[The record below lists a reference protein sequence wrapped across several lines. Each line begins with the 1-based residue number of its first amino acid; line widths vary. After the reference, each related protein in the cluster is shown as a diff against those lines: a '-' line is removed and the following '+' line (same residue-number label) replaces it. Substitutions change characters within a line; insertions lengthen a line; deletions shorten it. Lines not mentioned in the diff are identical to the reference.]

1 MESTNE
7 TYKVIKDSTV
17 WGLQLAVNQLILEGW
32 ETQGPLIIDND
43 GDYVQSL
50 IKKPVV
56 EESTQLL
63 NE

>member
-17 WGLQLAVNQLILEGW
+17 FGLQLTVNQLILEGW

-43 GDYVQSL
+43 GDYVQSM
-50 IKKPVV
+50 IKKPAV
-56 EESTQLL
+56 EEDTQLL